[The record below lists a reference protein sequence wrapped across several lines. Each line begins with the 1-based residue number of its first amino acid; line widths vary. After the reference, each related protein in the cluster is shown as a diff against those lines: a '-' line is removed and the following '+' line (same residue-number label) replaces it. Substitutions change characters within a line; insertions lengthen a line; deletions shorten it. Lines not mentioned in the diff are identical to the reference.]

1 MSQTPIIILII
12 AYLQRYGFYLLWV
25 RHNISE
31 RTMGEF
37 WGEASLG
44 VVSYYSELSDTH
56 GLADGERA
64 PAARRLKY
72 R

>member
-1 MSQTPIIILII
+1 
-12 AYLQRYGFYLLWV
+12 
-25 RHNISE
+25 
-31 RTMGEF
+31 MGEF